1 MLCFVFC
8 CQVQQALNAVM
19 ENYTVLVIAH
29 RLSTVQ
35 RANTIV
41 VLDDGVVA
49 EQGNHDELMDLHGLY
64 YKLIQRQMLGS
75 DSTTEPPRPFLELPQ
90 HREEDDDESS
100 GDENVP
106 RYWRVYS
113 SLALDMICAGIKPT
127 SIL

>member
-1 MLCFVFC
+1 MSS
-8 CQVQQALNAVM
+8 QVQQALNAVM

-64 YKLIQRQMLGS
+64 YRLIQRQMLGY
-75 DSTTEPPRPFLELPQ
+75 DSTAEPPRKVLEPPL
-90 HREEDDDESS
+90 HREDEEGESS

-106 RYWRVYS
+106 RF
-113 SLALDMICAGIKPT
+113 
-127 SIL
+127 

>member
-1 MLCFVFC
+1 MYY
-8 CQVQQALNAVM
+8 QVQQALNAVM

-49 EQGNHDELMDLHGLY
+49 ERGNHDQLMDLRGLY
-64 YKLIQRQMLGS
+64 YRLIQKQMLGC
-75 DSTTEPPRPFLELPQ
+75 DSAAEPPRPVSELPRL
-90 HREEDDDESS
+90 RENEEDESS

-106 RYWRVYS
+106 RY
-113 SLALDMICAGIKPT
+113 
-127 SIL
+127 